1 MDPLIHAI
9 AKHEGTATIVTLG
22 PDGPHVVAT
31 WNSYLDPCDDETL
44 LIPVGNYQQ
53 TERNINSGSDLT
65 MLIGS
70 REVAGKR
77 GPGTGVR
84 LRGRAEFEYQ
94 GARFERVKS
103 RFPWARA
110 CLTFRVGSC
119 EQLL

>member
-1 MDPLIHAI
+1 MDQLIREI
-9 AKHEGTATIVTLG
+9 SQHEGTATIVTIG

-31 WNSYLDPCDDETL
+31 WNSYLDPWDDDTL
-44 LIPVGNYQQ
+44 LIPVGGYLQ
-53 TERNINSGSDLT
+53 TERNLATDRRMI

-70 REVAGKR
+70 KAVTGKR

-84 LRGRAEFEYQ
+84 LTGNATFESS
-94 GARFERVKS
+94 GPRFDRVKN

-110 CLTFRVGSC
+110 CLSFTVGNC